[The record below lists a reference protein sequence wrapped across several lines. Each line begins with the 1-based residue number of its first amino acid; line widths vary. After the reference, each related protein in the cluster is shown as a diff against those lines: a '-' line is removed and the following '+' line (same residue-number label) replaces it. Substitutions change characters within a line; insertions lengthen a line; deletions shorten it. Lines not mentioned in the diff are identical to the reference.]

1 MTVHVCRTG
10 CAMNETAPL
19 VHEAARRSS
28 PGRRAAGAVLAL
40 AVVTVVFVA
49 LLPRIADYGDV
60 WGVVKTLSPAAV
72 AALAVATVIN
82 LATFAP
88 PWMAAIPGLGY
99 RNATVLTQVST
110 ALSIAVPGGDAAGI
124 AASYAMLRRWGFGRR
139 TVAVAVVVTGVGNQ
153 LVNVLLPLL
162 ALALLVMTGGSS
174 PVLLTAGLIGIAAI
188 LVLSAAIA
196 LVLRGERQAY
206 AVGRRAQW
214 LANHALALLHR
225 PPREGWGEGLV
236 RFRSET
242 IDLVARRWPA
252 LTGSLILGHL
262 TVFGVLMVALRASGV
277 GAGEVGWVEALAA
290 WGLIRLLSAVPV
302 TPAGVGIVELG
313 LSSALVGFGAHNAE
327 AVAAVLLY
335 RALTVLPTLALGSV
349 LGLTWRKHRVVVEGG

>member
-1 MTVHVCRTG
+1 MTQ
-10 CAMNETAPL
+10 TAPV
-19 VHEAARRSS
+19 VHAAARRRS
-28 PGRRAAGAVLAL
+28 PGRRLAGAALAL
-40 AVVTVVFVA
+40 GVIAVVFVE
-49 LLPRIADYGDV
+49 LLPRIAAYGDV
-60 WGVVKTLSPAAV
+60 WAVMKTLSPVAV
-72 AALAVATVIN
+72 GALVLVTAIN

-99 RNATVLTQVST
+99 WNATVLTQVST
-110 ALSIAVPGGDAAGI
+110 ALSIAVPGGDAAGV

-139 TVAVAVVVTGVGNQ
+139 AVAVAVVVTGVGNQ

-162 ALALLVMTGGSS
+162 ALALLMTTGGSS
-174 PVLLTAGLIGIAAI
+174 PVLLTAGSIGIAAI
-188 LVLSAAIA
+188 LALSAAIM
-196 LVLRGERQAY
+196 LVLRGERQAF
-206 AVGRRAQW
+206 AVGRRAEW
-214 LANHALALLHR
+214 LANHLLSLLHR

-236 RFRSET
+236 HFRRET
-242 IDLVARRWPA
+242 IALVTRRWPA
-252 LTGSLILGHL
+252 LTVSMILGHL
-262 TVFGVLMVALRASGV
+262 TVFAVLMVALRAAGV

-335 RALTVLPTLALGSV
+335 RALTVLPTLLLGAV
-349 LGLTWRKHRVVVEGG
+349 LGLTWRRRGVALEGGSVR